1 MSSDSSEGKH
11 GGLMSRRSLGALSV
25 TAAAAATAL
34 TIPGARAQTST
45 PNPSAT
51 GRLDRI
57 LSSGKLRVGQYL
69 QFKPYG
75 FKRPDGTPDGFDV
88 ELTKMLAADMGV
100 TPEYI
105 DSSWEGII
113 PGLLSDKFDLI
124 TANLAITLKR
134 SLVVQYCNPHSFTS
148 SAFIV
153 READAGKFTSLDAF
167 NDPSIRISV
176 LIQDAAHAILA
187 RFFPKAQVVDFNT
200 ADDGLLALMTNKVGA
215 SIGEISY
222 LTQFT
227 KEHPG
232 LKVVSINIPGTSVPA
247 GMAMRPGEDNMHF
260 LSFVNTWVQFYYWTG
275 AFEPLW
281 KKWTPW
287 NPIPKVD
294 KFMAPV

>member
-1 MSSDSSEGKH
+1 MTTDSSGTRSS
-11 GGLMSRRSLGALSV
+11 GFMSRRSLGAFSV
-25 TAAAAATAL
+25 TAAAATAL
-34 TIPGARAQTST
+34 TIPGARAQTA
-45 PNPSAT
+45 PSASAS

-75 FKRPDGTPDGFDV
+75 FKQPDGTPDGFDV
-88 ELTKMLAADMGV
+88 DLTKMLAADMGV

-113 PGLLSDKFDLI
+113 PGLLSGKFDLI

-148 SAFIV
+148 SAFVV
-153 READAGKFTSLDAF
+153 RTGDVGKFKSLDAF
-167 NDPSIRISV
+167 NDPSVRVSV

-200 ADDGLLALMTNKVGA
+200 ADDGLLALMTNKVTV
-215 SIGEISY
+215 SIAEISY
-222 LTQFT
+222 LTEFA
-227 KEHPG
+227 KEHDG
-232 LKVVSINIPGTSVPA
+232 LTVVPIDISGTSVPA
-247 GMAMRPGEDNMHF
+247 GMAMVPDADNMHL